1 MCQKNST
8 LLCALIISTSQVM
21 AQMGLCTAGFVMLTL
36 SVNVPKNSTLLCAV
50 IISTSQVMAQMGLW
64 TAGFV
69 MLTLLVNGPLISP
82 LIRWL
87 GLSKVSAA
95 KKQVCM

>member
-1 MCQKNST
+1 
-8 LLCALIISTSQVM
+8 
-21 AQMGLCTAGFVMLTL
+21 
-36 SVNVPKNSTLLCAV
+36 
-50 IISTSQVMAQMGLW
+50 MGLW

-69 MLTLLVNGPLISP
+69 MLTLLINGPLISP

-95 KKQVCM
+95 KKQVWHAGWKGVTDRATSLREQQL